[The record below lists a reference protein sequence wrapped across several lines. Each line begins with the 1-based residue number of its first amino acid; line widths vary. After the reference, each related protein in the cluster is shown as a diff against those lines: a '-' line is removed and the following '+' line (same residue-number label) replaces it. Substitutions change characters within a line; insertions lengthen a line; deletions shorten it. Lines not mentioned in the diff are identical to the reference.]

1 MEVKEM
7 DLYNA
12 MEQDIIQELIDE
24 LKKEQSA
31 YLKFIIFHTVLIMI
45 ICVYII
51 FG

>member
-1 MEVKEM
+1 M

-31 YLKFIIFHTVLIMI
+31 YLKFIIFNAVFLML
-45 ICVYII
+45 ICVYAI
-51 FG
+51 FY